1 MYVCSCYFDSPENY
15 GVGPAEIVYE
25 STGSSNI
32 FGGRKITTEFIT
44 FSNDSTVSES
54 DWPWFGIILN
64 LADHE

>member
-1 MYVCSCYFDSPENY
+1 MYVCSCYFDSPENC
-15 GVGPAEIVYE
+15 GFGPAEIVDE

-32 FGGRKITTEFIT
+32 FGGRKITTT
-44 FSNDSTVSES
+44 FSNDSTVTES